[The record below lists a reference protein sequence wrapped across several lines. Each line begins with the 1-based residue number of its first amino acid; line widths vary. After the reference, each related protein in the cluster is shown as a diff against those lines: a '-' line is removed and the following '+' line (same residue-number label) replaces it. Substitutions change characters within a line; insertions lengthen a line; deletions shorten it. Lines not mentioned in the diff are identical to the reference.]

1 MLVAATAILLLIALS
16 SAVFGFWY
24 LFARQYMSYHAEL
37 TGVAWRD
44 IPPRYQ
50 AVILGMLKMV
60 GAGMLAFAAA
70 LAWLVLPLSQGEC
83 WPIWAILT
91 LLVVHGFVSV
101 YVTIILRRVNP
112 AAQTNV
118 ASACAGV
125 LVSLGA
131 LVLAYLA

>member
-1 MLVAATAILLLIALS
+1 MLVAASAILLLIALS
-16 SAVFGFWY
+16 SMVYGFWY
-24 LFARQYMSYHAEL
+24 LFARRYMSYHAEL
-37 TGVAWRD
+37 TGVAWGD

-50 AVILGMLKMV
+50 AIILGMLKMV
-60 GAGMLAFAAA
+60 GAGMLAFGVA
-70 LAWLVLPLSQGEC
+70 LAWLVLPLSQGER

-91 LLVVHGFVSV
+91 LLVAHGFVSV

-125 LVSLGA
+125 AASLGA